1 MIRGLHYFKESI
13 MTEAEKI
20 ESAIGV
26 ELPVEAFTLLDRTGS
41 LNATIQDVFDIL
53 DADPGTPLSEF
64 REWVFEKL
72 EMIWQTEH
80 LRRAFLE
87 W

>member
-1 MIRGLHYFKESI
+1 
-13 MTEAEKI
+13 MTEKEKI
-20 ESAIGV
+20 ESTIGV
-26 ELPVEAFTLLDRTGS
+26 ELPVEAFTLLERSGN

-53 DADPGTPLSEF
+53 DAAPGTPLSEF
-64 REWVFEKL
+64 REWVFEHMG
-72 EMIWQTEH
+72 MIWQTEH

>member
-1 MIRGLHYFKESI
+1 

-26 ELPVEAFTLLDRTGS
+26 ELPVEAFILLDRTGS

-53 DADPGTPLSEF
+53 DADPGTLLSEF
-64 REWVFEKL
+64 HEWVFNNV